1 MVRLACAAMQ
11 WRATRLGSLGKS
23 QTLVQNR
30 SLTTNSP
37 FLNISEEVQ
46 QAVAERRPVVALEST
61 IYTHGF
67 PYPANLALASR
78 LESLVRVNG
87 GVPATI
93 GILDGIARVGM
104 GADELMRL
112 VSTVGSPNLRKVSRR
127 DFGFVL
133 GQRGIDGKAL
143 HGGTTISA
151 TMILANLAGIRIFA
165 TGGLGGVHRGVEETM
180 DVSAD
185 LTELGRT
192 PVAVVSSGCK
202 SFLDIPRTLE
212 YLETQ
217 GVAVATF
224 ADGREGSVD
233 FPAFYTRDSGVKSP
247 MVLRDEE
254 EAATIVHA
262 HMALGLQS
270 GLHFA
275 NPIPE
280 EHSIPFAQMETAIA
294 QALNEAKA
302 AGEKGAAI
310 TPIILAKIKEITGDQ
325 SVAANKSLVEANVIR
340 GTKLA
345 AALQK
350 LEIEGVEK
358 TYEPTDSRNDSFMTG
373 PAASNYTR
381 TGVSLGLGQSK
392 YRHASTEKP
401 SAGAPVSDAP
411 SPVSER
417 ETSTVF
423 VAGSL
428 NVDLACDFISES
440 SSNAQSP
447 ELQTSNR
454 AKIAQSLGGVGYNV
468 ARAAHLMGASVH
480 LCSAVG
486 DDLAGRAALAAM
498 SGDGMSTTGVQ
509 TMRPANKDAE
519 TPRTSQYVAIN
530 DGRKD
535 LMLAMADV
543 SILEQ
548 TAEDSGIVKT
558 FDNFWL
564 PQLQQSHPTHL
575 VLDANWPS
583 AHIAR
588 WVAAAQA
595 IGAHVTFEPVSTAK
609 STRLF
614 HLPAPAKLGVWPNSS
629 VSLTTPNQ
637 YELAAMHHAA
647 RESGALEREDWW
659 LAIDA
664 LGLPSSGARTAL
676 ALATSPDL
684 VDQGVPQQTLQLL
697 PFIPTIATKLGSR
710 GVLVTQLL
718 AAGDNRLSSGEYAPY
733 ILSRCANGT
742 EETLGVGGVYMRLF
756 PAAETVEAEEAVSVN
771 GVGDTFAGTLVA
783 GLARHGK
790 SARVEDFVDVAQRA
804 ACLTLKSSEAVSPG
818 LGTLSM
824 LL

>member
-1 MVRLACAAMQ
+1 MQ
-11 WRATRLGSLGKS
+11 WRATRLGRLGKS
-23 QTLVQNR
+23 QRLGQSR

-37 FLNISEEVQ
+37 FLSISEEVQ
-46 QAVAERRPVVALEST
+46 QAISERRPVVALEST

-104 GADELMRL
+104 GADELIRL
-112 VSTVGSPNLRKVSRR
+112 VSTAGSPNLRKVSRR

-143 HGGTTISA
+143 YGGTTISA
-151 TMILANLAGIRIFA
+151 TMILAHLAGIRIFA

-192 PVAVVSSGCK
+192 PVTVVSSGCK

-224 ADGREGSVD
+224 ADGREGQVD

-247 MVLRDEE
+247 VVLRDEE
-254 EAATIVHA
+254 EAASVVHA

-294 QALNEAKA
+294 QALSEAKA
-302 AGEKGAAI
+302 AGAKGAAI
-310 TPIILAKIKEITGDQ
+310 TPIILAKIKEITGDK

-345 AALQK
+345 AALQR
-350 LEIEGVEK
+350 LEIEGVKK
-358 TYEPTDSRNDSFMTG
+358 TEPTEHRDDSFMTG
-373 PAASNYTR
+373 PAASNYTS
-381 TGVSLGLGQSK
+381 TGVSLGLGQSGHS
-392 YRHASTEKP
+392 HASTEKR
-401 SAGAPVSDAP
+401 SAGTTISEAPHSVSGH
-411 SPVSER
+411 

-428 NVDLACDFISES
+428 NVDLACNFISET

-468 ARAAHLMGASVH
+468 ARAAHLMGASVR

-486 DDLAGRAALAAM
+486 DDLAGRAALAAI
-498 SGDGMSTTGVQ
+498 SGNGMRTTGVQ
-509 TMRPANKDAE
+509 TMRPANREAE
-519 TPRTSQYVAIN
+519 TPRTSQYVAVN

-548 TAEDSGIVKT
+548 TAEDSDIVKT

-564 PQLQQSHPTHL
+564 PQLQRSQPTHL

-583 AHIAR
+583 VHIAR
-588 WVAAAQA
+588 WIAAAQA

-614 HLPAPAKLGVWPNSS
+614 HLPAPAKLGVWPNPSI
-629 VSLTTPNQ
+629 SLATPNQ

-647 RESGALEREDWW
+647 RESGTLEREDWW

-684 VDQGVPQQTLQLL
+684 VDHGVPQQTLQLL

-718 AAGDNRLSSGEYAPY
+718 PAGDKRLSSGEYAPY

-818 LGTLSM
+818 LGTLS
-824 LL
+824 LLL